1 MTEPTRPQGRANPE
15 PASLRLHAG
24 ATGRFTGPA
33 VALLA
38 LAAGLYIFFRLWQ
51 LDEVLMWKDEYF
63 TMIAVRQDWSEMIA
77 FVVRDVVHPPLF
89 YLLLKGWIAIGGE
102 SFGWV
107 RLLPVLI
114 SIATIVPFLLLC
126 RELKLGETETGLALL
141 LVAVN
146 GYLVAYSR
154 ELRMYSLLIFLTT
167 CSLWLFA
174 RYFNGGG
181 GRGRPLWTLFAVNL
195 LLIYTHYYGWLVV
208 GVELLFLLFYG
219 RRRWLPFA
227 FSFVLLGLCFAPWA
241 YAVTRA
247 AIEKQG
253 LEANLGWISPPDLSD
268 VTWYFGTLN
277 GRQGFPRST
286 SLGLLLFGLPIVWWG
301 VRILRERRQIEQ
313 SRIAVFAW
321 FCLFAFLP
329 VAIVFVASHLFAQ
342 SGWGSRY
349 LVIAAVP
356 YLLLVSVAASRLRPL
371 PLRFATLALLVGW
384 AGLSGFRGLV
394 AEEGGVDWG
403 PLVRR
408 MEAAE
413 ASPERGIRIYTL
425 GSFLVRP
432 LQFHLQPSDTSRF
445 TIESVDELAEVTASP
460 DDHFWVGYRDQDWKR
475 EPAPQRALADRGFV
489 VGETLSAAE
498 GNAKTFLFPVWRP
511 RPGSRPVAGSAE
523 GR

>member
-1 MTEPTRPQGRANPE
+1 MTEQTHSRGRGNPKPT
-15 PASLRLHAG
+15 SLQLCPGETNH
-24 ATGRFTGPA
+24 FTRPA

-38 LAAGLYIFFRLWQ
+38 LAAGLYVFFRLWQ
-51 LDEVLMWKDEYF
+51 LDDELMWKDEYF
-63 TMIAVRQDWSEMIA
+63 TMIAVRHDWSGMIA

-89 YLLLKGWIAIGGE
+89 YLLLDGWIAIGGE
-102 SFGWV
+102 SLLWA

-114 SIATIVPFLLLC
+114 SIAIIVPFLLLC
-126 RELKLGETETGLALL
+126 RELKLRETETGLALL

-146 GYLVAYSR
+146 GYLVAYAR
-154 ELRMYSLLIFLTT
+154 ELRMYSLLLFLTT

-174 RYFNGGG
+174 RYFNRGG

-195 LLIYTHYYGWLVV
+195 FLIYTHYYGWLVV

-241 YAVTRA
+241 YAVTKA
-247 AIEKQG
+247 AIAKQG
-253 LEANLGWISPPDLSD
+253 LEENLGWISPPDLSD

-277 GRQGFPRST
+277 GPQGFPHST

-301 VRILRERRQIEQ
+301 VRILREGRHLER

-356 YLLLVSVAASRLRPL
+356 YLLLVSAAAGRLRPL

-384 AGLSGFRGLV
+384 AGLSGFRELV
-394 AEEGGVDWG
+394 EEEGGVDWE
-403 PLVRR
+403 PLVGR
-408 MEAAE
+408 MEAVE
-413 ASPERGIRIYTL
+413 TSQERGIRIYTL
-425 GSFLVRP
+425 GGFLVRP

-445 TIESVDELAEVTASP
+445 TIEAVEELAEVTASP
-460 DDHFWVGYRDQDWKR
+460 DDHFWVGYRNQDWER
-475 EPAPQRALADRGFV
+475 EPAPQRILAGRGFT
-489 VGETLSAAE
+489 VGETLSAAA
-498 GNAKTFLFPVWRP
+498 GGAKTFLFPVWRSP
-511 RPGSRPVAGSAE
+511 SGVHPGAGPAE